1 MAQSLFD
8 QSVSKLKGTRTKEF
22 QVYPWQILQSLLYFP
37 HVALQLSWHS
47 SPFSLYQAQVESLD
61 VFCFICNFVIGNLIV
76 RIILSLVY
84 VFCFRPSSMNAGCTT
99 SLIMLI
105 SRSNTMMGL
114 GKTGKELVWCL
125 QRSHQEG
132 MNCTNNTVRE
142 GHSGLMVCVLSWTLE
157 LKGLGLGLGSVI
169 CPVHCVLLVC
179 ETLNS
184 LSATPTMF
192 WETCQN
198 AGQE

>member
-1 MAQSLFD
+1 MGQRFFD
-8 QSVSKLKGTRTKEF
+8 QSVSKLKGTRTKAF
-22 QVYPWQILQSLLYFP
+22 QVYLWWILQSLLYFP
-37 HVALQLSWHS
+37 HVALQLCWQS

-76 RIILSLVY
+76 RIILYLVY

-125 QRSHQEG
+125 QRSHQKG
-132 MNCTNNTVRE
+132 MNCTNSSVRE
-142 GHSGLMVCVLSWTLE
+142 GHSGLMVRVLSWTLE
-157 LKGLGLGLGSVI
+157 LRGLGLGSA
-169 CPVHCVLLVC
+169 LFLVYC
-179 ETLNS
+179 FWQW
-184 LSATPTMF
+184 TPNVR
-192 WETCQN
+192 ETCQN

>member
-1 MAQSLFD
+1 M
-8 QSVSKLKGTRTKEF
+8 
-22 QVYPWQILQSLLYFP
+22 
-37 HVALQLSWHS
+37 
-47 SPFSLYQAQVESLD
+47 
-61 VFCFICNFVIGNLIV
+61 
-76 RIILSLVY
+76 RIILLLIY
-84 VFCFRPSSMNAGCTT
+84 VFCFRLSSMNAECIT

-105 SRSNTMMGL
+105 SRSNTMMGQ

-157 LKGLGLGLGSVI
+157 LRGLGLGLGLGLGSVI

-184 LSATPTMF
+184 HSATPTMF

-198 AGQE
+198 AGQDYWLALHATEIGISSYWRSHLMRVHTLFVLFFFFFAP

>member
-1 MAQSLFD
+1 MGQRLFD
-8 QSVSKLKGTRTKEF
+8 QSVSKLKGTRTKEI
-22 QVYPWQILQSLLYFP
+22 QVYSWRILQSLLYFP
-37 HVALQLSWHS
+37 QVALQLSWQS

-157 LKGLGLGLGSVI
+157 TRGLGLGSALFTVY
-169 CPVHCVLLVC
+169 CWCVRHW
-179 ETLNS
+179 
-184 LSATPTMF
+184 TPNVR
-192 WETCQN
+192 ETCQN

>member
-1 MAQSLFD
+1 MEQRLFD
-8 QSVSKLKGTRTKEF
+8 QSVSKLKGTRTKAF
-22 QVYPWQILQSLLYFP
+22 QVYLYQSLLYFP
-37 HVALQLSWHS
+37 CVALQLSWQS
-47 SPFSLYQAQVESLD
+47 SPFSLYQVQVESLD

-105 SRSNTMMGL
+105 SRSNTMMGQ

-125 QRSHQEG
+125 QRSLQEG

-142 GHSGLMVCVLSWTLE
+142 GHSGLMVRVLSWTLE
-157 LKGLGLGLGSVI
+157 LRGLGLGSALFLAY
-169 CPVHCVLLVC
+169 CCWQW
-179 ETLNS
+179 
-184 LSATPTMF
+184 TPNVR
-192 WETCQN
+192 ETCQN

>member
-1 MAQSLFD
+1 MSD
-8 QSVSKLKGTRTKEF
+8 WLKGWNKGFLTNQWANWREPELKHFRFIFYESFKVCST
-22 QVYPWQILQSLLYFP
+22 S
-37 HVALQLSWHS
+37 HVWHCS
-47 SPFSLYQAQVESLD
+47 SVGSRAHLVFQVESLD

-84 VFCFRPSSMNAGCTT
+84 VFCFRPSSMNVGCTT

-105 SRSNTMMGL
+105 SRSNTMMGQ

-142 GHSGLMVCVLSWTLE
+142 GHSGLMVRVLSWTLE
-157 LKGLGLGLGSVI
+157 LRGLGLGSA
-169 CPVHCVLLVC
+169 LFLVYC
-179 ETLNS
+179 CWQWN
-184 LSATPTMF
+184 PNVR
-192 WETCQN
+192 ETCQN